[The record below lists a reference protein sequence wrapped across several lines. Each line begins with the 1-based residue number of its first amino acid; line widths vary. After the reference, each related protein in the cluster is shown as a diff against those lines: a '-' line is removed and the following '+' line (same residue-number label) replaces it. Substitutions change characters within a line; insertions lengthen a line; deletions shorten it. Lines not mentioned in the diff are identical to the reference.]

1 MGQLEEAA
9 VERQRDEIVEE
20 RRGDEPDQDPAAT
33 GDLGDPQE
41 RVAAEEQARH
51 DRDQVQ
57 RLGAVLVPEP
67 LPHQTVKVIRL
78 THLVLWTPGRAGTI
92 TRAG

>member
-1 MGQLEEAA
+1 MIREEAA
-9 VERQRDEIVEE
+9 VERQRDEVVEE
-20 RRGDEPDQDPAAT
+20 RGGDEPDQDPAAA

-41 RVAAEEQARH
+41 RVAAEEQARD

-57 RLGAVLVPEP
+57 RLGAVLVSEAV
-67 LPHQTVKVIRL
+67 PHVTLKVIRL
-78 THLVLWTPGRAGTI
+78 THFVLWTPGSAGTI